1 MKGFKKPAANKN
13 VRHYY
18 VGVVCTFT
26 FCHQGKIAS
35 DLQLYAWCEL
45 TSALRGFNL
54 VRTFFRLLYS
64 FIKKTKLS
72 LCGYHDRIVPF
83 TVQNVLS
90 LFSLKSL
97 EAYFLLLLYY

>member
-13 VRHYY
+13 VRDY

-45 TSALRGFNL
+45 TSALRGFNP

-64 FIKKTKLS
+64 FLLKRPNYPCAVTMTELS
-72 LCGYHDRIVPF
+72 P
-83 TVQNVLS
+83 S
-90 LFSLKSL
+90 PSKML
-97 EAYFLLLLYY
+97 ETSFLLLYY